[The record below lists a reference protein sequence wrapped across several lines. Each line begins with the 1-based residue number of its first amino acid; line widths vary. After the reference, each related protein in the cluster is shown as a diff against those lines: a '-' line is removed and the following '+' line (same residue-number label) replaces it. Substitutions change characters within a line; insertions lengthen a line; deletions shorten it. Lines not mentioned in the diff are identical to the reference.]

1 MPLSDWPAGE
11 RPRERLFSQGA
22 AALSDSELLAIVLGR
37 GIRGLTAVD
46 LARECLIE
54 FGNVRTL
61 LHSPVTKLLTQRGL
75 GPARVATLRA
85 ATELVRR
92 SLSETLQRGS
102 PMLKP
107 RDTEAFLQAQL
118 RDRQHEVF
126 CVLLLDNRHRIIEFC
141 ELFRG
146 TIDGASVHAREVVK
160 HALFTNAAAVI
171 FAHNHPSGIA
181 EPSAADERITRK
193 LQHALALVDIRVL
206 DHFVVGDG
214 HTVSF
219 AARGLL

>member
-11 RPRERLFSQGA
+11 RPRERLFSLGA
-22 AALSDSELLAIVLGR
+22 AALSDSELLAIVFGR
-37 GIRGLTAVD
+37 GVRGATSVD
-46 LARECLIE
+46 IARACLIN
-54 FGNVRTL
+54 FGNLRTM
-61 LHSPVTKLLTQRGL
+61 LHSPPRVLLEQHGL
-75 GPARVATLRA
+75 GPARVATLIA
-85 ATELVRR
+85 ATEIVRR
-92 SLSETLQRGS
+92 SLSEKLERGS

-118 RDRQHEVF
+118 RDKPHEVF
-126 CVLLLDNRHRIIEFC
+126 CCLMLDNRHRIIEFC

-160 HALFTNAAAVI
+160 LALATNAAAVI

-181 EPSAADERITRK
+181 EPSSADERITRK
-193 LQHALALVDIRVL
+193 LQRALALVDIRVL

-214 HTVSF
+214 NTVSF